1 LDDIVL
7 NGLCQSIFK
16 THQYCMQYML
26 HGRVL
31 HTTKDTL
38 TMTTPENPAEKP
50 LSADDVSHSART
62 LLRLREML
70 FRGEFQRGERL
81 SEIPLGARLGVSR
94 TPVRLALE
102 RLAHEGLL
110 EASRSGGFV
119 VREFTVDAVW
129 DAIEVRGV
137 LEGTAARLAAE
148 RLDNDR
154 ELDILRQYRDELDSI
169 KKPALNEDSFSRYL
183 DVNEKFHSEIVRLA
197 KNEMLQWTLD
207 RVISLPF
214 ASPSALLF
222 ARSKLPGAADMHAI
236 GQEQHRAIV
245 EAIENQHGTRA
256 ESLSREHARLSR
268 RNLELVLT
276 DSEIL
281 SCVPGS
287 SLIKP

>member
-1 LDDIVL
+1 
-7 NGLCQSIFK
+7 
-16 THQYCMQYML
+16 MQQECSDSLL
-26 HGRVL
+26 HAVRQKL
-31 HTTKDTL
+31 MSTT
-38 TMTTPENPAEKP
+38 ENEKP
-50 LSADDVSHSART
+50 TTADDVSHSART

-81 SEIPLGARLGVSR
+81 SELPLSARLGVSR
-94 TPVRLALE
+94 TPLRLALE

-110 EASRSGGFV
+110 EASRSGGFT

-148 RLDNDR
+148 RLEDDR
-154 ELDILRQYRDELDSI
+154 ALDTLRHYRNEMDAI
-169 KKPALNEDSFSRYL
+169 KKPAASEEAFSRYL
-183 DVNEKFHSEIVRLA
+183 DLNEEFHSEVVRLA

-222 ARSKLPGAADMHAI
+222 ARSKLPGAAEMHII
-236 GQEQHRAIV
+236 GQEQHHAIV
-245 EAIENQHGTRA
+245 DAIESRHGTRA
-256 ESLSREHARLSR
+256 ESVAREHARLSR

-276 DSEIL
+276 DREIL
-281 SCVPGS
+281 SCVPGN
-287 SLIKP
+287 SLIKT

>member
-1 LDDIVL
+1 MSTPDNQIE
-7 NGLCQSIFK
+7 K
-16 THQYCMQYML
+16 T
-26 HGRVL
+26 
-31 HTTKDTL
+31 
-38 TMTTPENPAEKP
+38 
-50 LSADDVSHSART
+50 LSTDDVSHSART

-81 SEIPLGARLGVSR
+81 SELPLSARLGVSR
-94 TPVRLALE
+94 TPIRLALD

-110 EASRSGGFV
+110 EPSRSGGFV

-148 RLDNDR
+148 RVEDDR
-154 ELDILRQYRDELDSI
+154 ELDALRRYRHDMDSL
-169 KKPALNEDSFSRYL
+169 KKPAATEESFSRYL
-183 DVNEKFHSEIVRLA
+183 DLNESFHSELVRLA
-197 KNEMLQWTLD
+197 KSEMLQWTLD

-222 ARSKLPGAADMHAI
+222 ARSKLAGAAEMHVI
-236 GQEQHRAIV
+236 GQEQHQAIV
-245 EAIENQHGTRA
+245 EAIESRQGTRA
-256 ESLSREHARLSR
+256 ESLAREHARLSR

-276 DSEIL
+276 NREIL